1 MRPCAQHIFLAA
13 VATLLLLTPSA
24 FLLKV
29 GRRAPA
35 NEQQILEKY
44 LKALYARDFRQAYRL
59 ISSRDREIKTEE
71 VYTKEQGA
79 FTGFTAEVA
88 QKLSN
93 WIEVR
98 PVEQQTQGDRL
109 HVKVNLNLP
118 DANAVAPMLFDWD
131 EEQLNKLPRNKQ
143 KQLLGSLEALKRS
156 GNLKTI
162 AGSEDFVLVKEGTG
176 WKVFLDWAAGVRV
189 TFDALVPR
197 GDVVDAQPT
206 IRETIVHPGDLFTVD
221 FRVKNRT
228 AKDLVARIA
237 HHVEPKA
244 LAEHLDLVECALLFP
259 VSLLPGQEQS
269 YTSRYLL
276 RGDLPEGAKE
286 IKVTYEFKVER

>member
-29 GRRAPA
+29 ERRAPA

-59 ISSRDREIKTEE
+59 ISSQDRELKTEE
-71 VYTKEQGA
+71 VYAKEQGA

-118 DANAVAPMLFDWD
+118 DANAVAPVLFDWD

-143 KQLLGSLEALKRS
+143 KQLLGSLEALKRR
-156 GNLKTI
+156 GDLKMI
-162 AGSEDFVLVKEGTG
+162 HGSEDFVLVKEGTG

-189 TFDALVPR
+189 TFDALVPQ
-197 GDVVDAQPT
+197 GEAVEAQPT
-206 IRETIVHPGDLFTVD
+206 MPETTVHPGDLFTVD

-237 HHVEPKA
+237 HHVEPKT
-244 LAEHLDLVECALLFP
+244 LADHLDLVECALLFP
-259 VSLLPGQEQS
+259 VRIPPHQEQT
-269 YTSRYLL
+269 YTSRYMLS
-276 RGDLPEGAKE
+276 GNLPEGAKE
-286 IKVTYEFKVER
+286 IKVTYEFKLER